1 LLHTRR
7 LPPLVRLFAWLR
19 PYTAQAVAAYTALIA
34 ATVVSL
40 IGPLILRAVID
51 AAIGV
56 RPEALAWLP
65 GGLDP
70 GPRLALAALLIL
82 ALAVLRGLLSF
93 AQRYGTLWVGRHV
106 TTDLRE
112 DLFTHVLRLDA
123 GYHDKASVGRLMT
136 RITNDTEQVRTF
148 VGTAVAD
155 VVNIAV
161 LLIGASIIL
170 FRVDAAL
177 AWVALAPVPL
187 IAVAAI
193 VFARTMRPRFL
204 AVQSATSSLTARLQ
218 ESLAQ
223 VQVVKAFTA
232 EPRTTDAYAV
242 DNEELYGKR
251 LFVARGFTTLF
262 PAMSVLLAVG
272 TAAVL
277 LFGGQRAI
285 DGELSIGTLVAFDAY
300 IVLLGM
306 PVRRLGF
313 LLNLASRAS
322 ASSGRIFE
330 VLDTAPRLIDSP
342 EAVDLEDVQGHVELD
357 GVRFAFP
364 GTDASVLHDVS
375 LTVEPGETVALVGPS
390 GSGKSALVQLLPRLY
405 DPTAGAVRIDGVD
418 VATVTRSSLR
428 RLVGFVGQDPFLFSS
443 SVHDNVAF
451 ARPEATRD
459 EVEAACALAGADAFI
474 TALPDGYD
482 TLVGERGVTLSGG
495 QRQRIALARVLL
507 LDPAVLVL
515 DDAVSAVDA
524 GTEARIRDALA
535 AATQQRT
542 VIVVAQRLSTILSA
556 DRIVVLDGG
565 RVVESGTHDEL
576 VVADGVYARLFAR
589 FFGPTEDVELGA
601 DPEGLAP
608 HELTGG
614 GRP

>member
-1 LLHTRR
+1 
-7 LPPLVRLFAWLR
+7 VRLLAWLR
-19 PYTAQAVAAYTALIA
+19 PYALPAAAAYTALIA
-34 ATVVSL
+34 ATLVSL
-40 IGPLILRAVID
+40 VGPLILRAIID

-56 RPEALAWLP
+56 RPEALDWLP

-70 GPRLALAALLIL
+70 QPRLALAAGVIVVL
-82 ALAVLRGLLSF
+82 AMIKGLLSF

-106 TTDLRE
+106 TTDLRQ
-112 DLFTHVLRLDA
+112 DLFAHSLRLDA

-136 RITNDTEQVRTF
+136 RITNDTEQVRAF

-161 LLIGASIIL
+161 LLVGAAVIL
-170 FRVDAAL
+170 FRIDTAL

-187 IAVAAI
+187 IAAGAI
-193 VFARTMRPRFL
+193 IFARTMRPRFL

-232 EPRTTDAYAV
+232 EPRTTHVYAM
-242 DNEELYGKR
+242 DNEDLFAKR
-251 LFVARGFTTLF
+251 MFVARGFTTLF
-262 PAMSVLLAVG
+262 PAMSMLLAAG

-277 LFGGQRAI
+277 LVGGQRVIA
-285 DGELSIGTLVAFDAY
+285 GELSIGTLVAFDAY
-300 IVLLGM
+300 IVMLGL

-322 ASSGRIFE
+322 ASSARIFE
-330 VLDTAPRLIDSP
+330 VLDTAPRLTDAP
-342 EAVDLEDVQGHVELD
+342 RATDLADVEGRVELEQ
-357 GVRFAFP
+357 VSFAFP
-364 GTDASVLHDVS
+364 GSKVPVLHDIS
-375 LTVEPGETVALVGPS
+375 LTVEPGETVALVGTS

-418 VATVTRSSLR
+418 IATVRRSSLR
-428 RLVGFVGQDPFLFSS
+428 RTVGFVGQDPFLFST

-451 ARPEATRD
+451 AQPDATRE
-459 EVEAACALAGADAFI
+459 EVEAACALAGAHDFVL
-474 TALPDGYD
+474 ALPEGYD

-524 GTEARIRDALA
+524 GTETRIRAALA
-535 AATQQRT
+535 AATGQRT
-542 VIVVAQRLSTILSA
+542 VLIVAQRLSTILSA

-565 RVVESGTHDEL
+565 RVAEQGTHAEL
-576 VVADGVYARLFAR
+576 LTAGGVYARLFAR
-589 FFGPTEDVELGA
+589 FFGPTDGPDLTEA
-601 DPEGLAP
+601 FEGS
-608 HELTGG
+608 
-614 GRP
+614 GRRT